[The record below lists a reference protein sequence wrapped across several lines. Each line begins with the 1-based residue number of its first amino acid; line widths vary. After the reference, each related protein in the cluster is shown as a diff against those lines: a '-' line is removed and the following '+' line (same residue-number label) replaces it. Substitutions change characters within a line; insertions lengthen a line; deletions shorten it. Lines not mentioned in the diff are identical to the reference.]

1 METKRF
7 EILEKET
14 LAPEIISMQVY
25 APRLAASAKPG
36 QFLIV
41 IPDEKGER
49 IPLTVCDYDV
59 QRGSIRIVFQ
69 MLGEST
75 KKLGRFNV
83 GECFQ
88 DVVGPLGRPSDF
100 VAEPIEEVRK
110 RNVLFVAGGF
120 AAAPVYPQVKWMHEH
135 GVECDLILG
144 ARTSNLLILKEEM
157 RAVAKEV
164 FLCTDDGT
172 EGFSGRVT
180 DLIKDL
186 IDNKGKKYDEVICIG
201 PMIMMKFVSLL
212 TKEYGIHTIV
222 SLNSLMV
229 DGTGMCG
236 ACRVTVGGK
245 TKFACVDGPEFDA
258 HQVDFDEAMRR
269 QGMYRQYEIAKN
281 TEDHHCNLAAAVE
294 ESAAANAAEDAA
306 RAAVEGFDKKKRVPV
321 TEQDPVERSSNFK
334 EVCLGY
340 TEEEAVLEASRCLQ
354 CKKPTCVEACPVN
367 IKIPQ
372 FIKEVAARNFEAA
385 ARVIAIDS
393 ALPAVCGR
401 VCPQE
406 TQCEGSCVMGKRFE
420 AVAIGKLERFVA
432 DYTRLNGGSAS
443 EKPASNGKKV
453 AIIGSGPAGLT
464 CAGDLAKMGYSVT
477 VFEALHKAGGVL
489 VYGIPEFR
497 LPKAIVAHEIKNLE
511 KLGVTFETDVII
523 GKTDTVDHLM
533 DVEKFDAVFIGSG
546 AGLPRFMNIPGEN
559 LNGVVSANELLTR
572 SNLMKAYRDDYDTPV
587 FIGKKVAVVG
597 GGNVAM
603 DAARTAKRLGSEVYI
618 VYRRTE
624 AEMPARKEEVHHA
637 HEEGIHFLEL
647 TNPVEVMADD
657 KGWVRALKCIRMELG
672 EPDASGRRSP
682 VEVPGSEFEVEVD
695 EVVMSLGT
703 VANPMLAHTIP
714 GLETNR
720 KGCVVADEEGRTTR
734 AGVFAGGDVVS
745 GAATVILAMGAARK
759 AAKAIDEYI
768 KSK

>member
-1 METKRF
+1 MMATRRF

-25 APRLAASAKPG
+25 APRLADSAKPG

-49 IPLTVCDYDV
+49 IPLTVCDYDTR
-59 QRGSIRIVFQ
+59 RGTIRIVFQ
-69 MLGEST
+69 MLGAST
-75 KKLGRFNV
+75 KKLGTFNV

-100 VAEPIEEVRK
+100 IDEEPAEVKK
-110 RNVLFVAGGF
+110 RNILFVAGGF
-120 AAAPVYPQVKWMHEH
+120 AAAPVYPQVKWMHEN
-135 GVECDLILG
+135 GVSCDVILG
-144 ARTSNLLILKEEM
+144 ARSANLFVLEKEM

-164 FLCTDDGT
+164 FLCTDDGSA
-172 EGFSGRVT
+172 GFHGRVT

-186 IDNKGKKYDEVICIG
+186 VDNKGKKYDQVICIG

-212 TKEYGIHTIV
+212 TKEYGIPTVV
-222 SLNSLMV
+222 SLNTLMV

-269 QGMYRQYEIAKN
+269 QGMYRQHEIAKD
-281 TEDHHCNLAAAVE
+281 TEDHRCNLAAAVE
-294 ESAAANAAEDAA
+294 ESAALRACEDGQC
-306 RAAVEGFDKKKRVPV
+306 EFDKKKRIPV
-321 TEQDPVERSSNFK
+321 KEQDPVERSRNFK

-340 TEEEAVLEASRCLQ
+340 NEEEAVLEASRCLQ
-354 CKKPTCVEACPVN
+354 CKKPACMEACPVS

-372 FIKEVAARNFEAA
+372 FIHQITQRDFAEA

-406 TQCEGSCVMGKRFE
+406 SQCEGSCVMGKKFD

-432 DYTRLNGGSAS
+432 DYMRANGGAKV

-453 AIIGSGPAGLT
+453 AVVGSGPAGLT
-464 CAGDLAKMGYSVT
+464 CAGDLAKKGYSVT

-497 LPKAIVAHEIKNLE
+497 LPKAIVANEIENLK
-511 KLGVTFETDVII
+511 KLGVEFETDVII
-523 GKTDTVDHLM
+523 GKTDTVNHLM
-533 DVEKFDAVFIGSG
+533 DVEKYDAVFIGSG

-572 SNLMKAYRDDYDTPV
+572 SNLMKAYREDYSTPV

-603 DAARTAKRLGSEVYI
+603 DAARTARRLGSEVYI
-618 VYRRTE
+618 IYRRTE
-624 AEMPARKEEVHHA
+624 NEMPARKEEVHHA
-637 HEEGIHFLEL
+637 HEEGIHFMEL
-647 TNPVEVMADD
+647 TNPVEILGDE
-657 KGWVRALKCIRMELG
+657 KGWVRAIKCIRMELG

-682 VEVPGSEFEVEVD
+682 VEMPGSEFEVEVD
-695 EVVMSLGT
+695 EVIMSLGT
-703 VANPMLAHTIP
+703 VANPMLARSVE
-714 GLETNR
+714 GLETNK
-720 KGCVVADEEGRTTR
+720 KGCIVADENGITSRP
-734 AGVFAGGDVVS
+734 GVFAAGDVVS

-759 AAKAIDEYI
+759 AAKAIDAYVMG
-768 KSK
+768 K

>member
-1 METKRF
+1 MATKRF

-25 APRLAASAKPG
+25 APRLAESAQPG

-49 IPLTVCDYDV
+49 IPLTVCDYNR

-69 MLGEST
+69 MLGAST
-75 KKLGRFNV
+75 KKLGAFNI

-100 VAEPIEEVRK
+100 MEEKVEDVRK
-110 RNVLFVAGGF
+110 RNILFVAGGF
-120 AAAPVYPQVKWMHEH
+120 AAAPVYPQVKWMHEN
-135 GVECDLILG
+135 GVACDVILG
-144 ARTSNLLILKEEM
+144 ARSASLFVLEKEM

-172 EGFSGRVT
+172 AGFHGRVT

-186 IDNKGKKYDEVICIG
+186 IDNQGKKYDQVICIG

-212 TKEYGIHTIV
+212 TKEYNIPTVV
-222 SLNSLMV
+222 SLNTLMV

-269 QGMYRQYEIAKN
+269 QGMYRQHEIAKN

-294 ESAAANAAEDAA
+294 ESAAL
-306 RAAVEGFDKKKRVPV
+306 RACEGGKCELDKKKRIPV
-321 TEQDPVERSSNFK
+321 KEQDPVERSHNFK

-340 TEEEAVLEASRCLQ
+340 NEEEAVLEAGRCLQ
-354 CKKPTCVEACPVN
+354 CKKPSCMEACPVS

-372 FIKEVAARNFEAA
+372 FIHEVAQRNFAEAA
-385 ARVIAIDS
+385 RIIAIDS

-406 TQCEGSCVMGKRFE
+406 SQCEGSCVMGKKFD

-432 DYTRLNGGSAS
+432 DYTRANGGAKA
-443 EKPASNGKKV
+443 EKPAANGKKV
-453 AIIGSGPAGLT
+453 AVVGSGPAGLT
-464 CAGDLAKMGYSVT
+464 CAGDLAKKGYSVT

-497 LPKAIVAHEIKNLE
+497 LPKAIVAHEIENLK
-511 KLGVTFETDVII
+511 KLGVEFETDVII
-523 GKTDTVDHLM
+523 GKTDTVNHLM
-533 DVEKFDAVFIGSG
+533 DVEKYDAVFIGSG

-572 SNLMKAYRDDYDTPV
+572 SNLMKAYREDYSTPV

-603 DAARTAKRLGSEVYI
+603 DAARTAKRLGSDVYI
-618 VYRRTE
+618 IYRRTE
-624 AEMPARKEEVHHA
+624 NEMPARKEEVHHA
-637 HEEGIHFLEL
+637 HEEGINFMEL
-647 TNPVEVMADD
+647 TNPVEILGDD
-657 KGWVRALKCIRMELG
+657 KGWVRAIRCIRMELG

-682 VEVPGSEFEVEVD
+682 VEVPGSEFDVEVD
-695 EVVMSLGT
+695 EVIMSLGT
-703 VANPMLAHTIP
+703 VANPMLAHSVG

-720 KGCVVADEEGRTTR
+720 KGCVVADENGKTSRE
-734 AGVFAGGDVVS
+734 GVFAAGDVVS

-759 AAKAIDEYI
+759 AAKAIDEYV